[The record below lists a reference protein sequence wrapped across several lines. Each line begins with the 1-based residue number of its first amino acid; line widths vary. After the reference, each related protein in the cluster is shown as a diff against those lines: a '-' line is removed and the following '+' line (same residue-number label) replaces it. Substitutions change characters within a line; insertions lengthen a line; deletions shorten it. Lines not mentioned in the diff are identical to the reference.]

1 MNRSPP
7 RPTNRYR
14 HQIDTLRQGDAC
26 RVAWS
31 CCGRWLLKSSAF
43 PRSFL
48 CLLCKTV
55 KCMATLPR
63 LPVPADCECLSV
75 VASCRGESVAGL
87 SCGVALPG
95 SNQSPVWTSHRTW
108 VASVFSPCVLE
119 CDGASCFIQYVFT
132 PVCLSTRNLSIYLS
146 ITRLTLQVPGD
157 TICFANEP
165 SLGSD
170 QSSAAPAGNKCAAA
184 ARRRAHGGPLR
195 GPCMRAHSSHPPPTR
210 HPARWCR
217 WCRSRVCRRTA
228 HTTPLAESC

>member
-1 MNRSPP
+1 MS
-7 RPTNRYR
+7 
-14 HQIDTLRQGDAC
+14 C
-26 RVAWS
+26 RLVLLWQVP
-31 CCGRWLLKSSAF
+31 RWLLKSSAF

-184 ARRRAHGGPLR
+184 ARRCAQ
-195 GPCMRAHSSHPPPTR
+195 S
-210 HPARWCR
+210 
-217 WCRSRVCRRTA
+217 
-228 HTTPLAESC
+228 

>member
-1 MNRSPP
+1 MS
-7 RPTNRYR
+7 
-14 HQIDTLRQGDAC
+14 C
-26 RVAWS
+26 RLVLLWQVP
-31 CCGRWLLKSSAF
+31 RWLLKSSAF

-170 QSSAAPAGNKCAAA
+170 QSSAAPAGNKCYGACMEQPPCLVMAYAA
-184 ARRRAHGGPLR
+184 GGALDNAVR
-195 GPCMRAHSSHPPPTR
+195 EGPNPGLSPNPDPSPSPG
-210 HPARWCR
+210 
-217 WCRSRVCRRTA
+217 
-228 HTTPLAESC
+228 L